1 MDLRNNIIRM
11 YPNIKAMLIDRG
23 YTLDSIPN
31 TDFTNILEYKIKEFM
46 DDEEDTTRILDFF
59 VTNGETK
66 DYVFFY
72 KGSEK
77 GFKINKVFFEKKVQK
92 YFKEIE
98 SVKGLNI
105 NFDNFTFVLVKR
117 KISKVEKEL
126 VDNFESSNPHIRICD
141 YEKFLFN
148 ITAHKLVSKHRLY
161 KKSYRT
167 LLKKLMLD
175 TPDKLPYILHAD
187 PISKHFNFR
196 DGEIIEI
203 TRDTLGKKIT
213 MYRICKNFNYSH
225 LSYKSGLPKSDP
237 PPPLEDVEE
246 LEDTVTVEDDVD
258 KLNLKLPS
266 LKMLYKII
274 KPRVQDGN
282 WWLQKKNGTKRTNP
296 ESNVRNTM
304 QQLLEGGEMSDY
316 EQYKNSL
323 WYKSNSEWDAI
334 SNKQLVTSD
343 IKPFLKSFFNFYRI
357 SSRSV
362 FEANIKHIYADL
374 NSKEVATVK
383 EDVEETG
390 ESDLVEDNDEAGE
403 EEGDMIE
410 EDVENEGEEDDLSEE
425 VKEKDEDKGHGVNLK
440 KIIKLKKKF

>member
-1 MDLRNNIIRM
+1 M
-11 YPNIKAMLIDRG
+11 
-23 YTLDSIPN
+23 
-31 TDFTNILEYKIKEFM
+31 
-46 DDEEDTTRILDFF
+46 
-59 VTNGETK
+59 
-66 DYVFFY
+66 
-72 KGSEK
+72 
-77 GFKINKVFFEKKVQK
+77 QK

-126 VDNFESSNPHIRICD
+126 VDNFESGHPHIRIFDC
-141 YEKFLFN
+141 EKFLFN

-203 TRDTLGKKIT
+203 TRDTMGKKIT
-213 MYRICKNFNYSH
+213 MYRVCKNFNYSH
-225 LSYKSGLPKSDP
+225 LSYKAGLPKSDP
-237 PPPLEDVEE
+237 LPPLEDVEE

-258 KLNLKLPS
+258 ELDLNLPS

-282 WWLQKKNGTKRTNP
+282 WWRQHDNGTKRINP
-296 ESNVRNTM
+296 KSNVRNTM
-304 QQLLEGGEMSDY
+304 QRLLKGGDMPDYVQYQNSSWYISD
-316 EQYKNSL
+316 
-323 WYKSNSEWDAI
+323 SEWDAN
-334 SNKQLVTSD
+334 SNKQLDKSD
-343 IKPFLKSFFNFYRI
+343 IEPFLKTFFNFYRI
-357 SSRSV
+357 PSRSV
-362 FEANIKHIYADL
+362 FEDKIKHIYASL

-383 EDVEETG
+383 EADVDETG

-425 VKEKDEDKGHGVNLK
+425 AKEKDEDKGHGVNLK